1 MKIGI
6 VCPEPI
12 GECMSGIGI
21 RMLEMANF
29 LSKTYDLILYVPK
42 ESIPIKTSFPIKG
55 YKKEA
60 ISEFLKDRDVAIV
73 QGEPANYLLSQN
85 FKGYVIVDLYDPYP
99 IEALSYDDKAF
110 EFAFSSLSFQLKKGN
125 FFLCA
130 NEKQRIFYL
139 GALYLSKRLEPEIF
153 QKDPEFKSLITI
165 VPYGVPEEEPT
176 FEENYFN
183 FNEPVIF
190 FGSFYDWYDVEILK
204 EVLKELKNYV
214 DYHFVV
220 TKHLRT
226 ETTPQ
231 KNFNN
236 FYEWSKK
243 EGLLDKNI
251 HIFNWIPYK
260 ERTKAYFSSSLSLCL
275 YPETFETELSFRTR
289 ILDFLYGGLPVIALK
304 GSEIEKFLSEE
315 EGAFF
320 IEKDIDLIVKKT
332 LEVLKISREKRKEF
346 SKKVRDKFSWNIVLK
361 PLIDY
366 ISYLKPLK
374 GEKKGFW
381 EKILR

>member
-29 LSKTYDLILYVPK
+29 LSKTNEVVLYVPK
-42 ESIPIKTSFPIKG
+42 ESIPIKTSFSVKG

-60 ISEFLKDRDVAIV
+60 ISEFLKDRDLAIV

-99 IEALSYDDKAF
+99 IEALSYDDKAY
-110 EFAFSSLSFQLKKGN
+110 EFAFSSLSYQLKKGN

-139 GALYLSKRLEPEIF
+139 GALYLSKRLEPEVF
-153 QKDPEFKSLITI
+153 QKDPEFKSLISI
-165 VPYGVPEEEPT
+165 VPYGVPEEEPIL
-176 FEENYFN
+176 EENYFN
-183 FNEPVIF
+183 FNEPIIF
-190 FGSFYDWYDVEILK
+190 FGSFYDWYDVEFLK

-214 DYHFVV
+214 DYNFIV
-220 TKHLRT
+220 TKHLRA

-243 EGLLDKNI
+243 EGLLDKNV
-251 HIFNWIPYK
+251 HIFNWVPYK

-304 GSEIEKFLSEE
+304 GSELEKLLSEE

-320 IEKDIDLIVKKT
+320 IEKDINLIVKKI
-332 LEVLKISREKRKEF
+332 LEILKISREKRKEF
-346 SKKVRDKFSWNIVLK
+346 SRNVRNKFSWNIVLK
-361 PLIDY
+361 PLINY

-374 GEKKGFW
+374 SEKKGFW